1 MVQRL
6 INTDFWWRS
15 FVTFPLQD
23 STPLVVPA
31 IVFGATS
38 FSAGL
43 TAMLLPETRGKPLPN
58 FVGEATPD
66 DKDLIPLVERKEL
79 AGGDVSV

>member
-1 MVQRL
+1 M
-6 INTDFWWRS
+6 
-15 FVTFPLQD
+15 
-23 STPLVVPA
+23 
-31 IVFGATS
+31 FGATS

-43 TAMLLPETRGKPLPN
+43 TAILLPETRGKPLPN

-66 DKDLIPLVERKEL
+66 DKDLIPLVERKEP

>member
-1 MVQRL
+1 M
-6 INTDFWWRS
+6 
-15 FVTFPLQD
+15 
-23 STPLVVPA
+23 
-31 IVFGATS
+31 FGATS

-43 TAMLLPETRGKPLPN
+43 TAMLLPETRGKPLAN

-66 DKDLIPLVERKEL
+66 DKDLIPLVERKEP